1 MKIKFLKLKSWL
13 LAGVMGALG
22 LSSCHCNKQLAE
34 PEEPETPEVKDRGD
48 VRLMYGVPTMNYM
61 IRGQVRDDKGRPVRD
76 VRVGV
81 LEHGIEASAD
91 TVYGDPDNVRSYLE
105 NTSVK
110 TDKHGRFELSGSSR
124 PWDEMRVLVRDVDGR
139 ENGNYKNQLLDVK
152 VQPEDM
158 DRSDAAGMYQGTF
171 RKELKIDLEK
181 KVE

>member
-124 PWDEMRVLVRDVDGR
+124 PWDEM
-139 ENGNYKNQLLDVK
+139 
-152 VQPEDM
+152 PC
-158 DRSDAAGMYQGTF
+158 SCATSTDARTATTKTSCSMSRCNPRTWIAPTPQACI
-171 RKELKIDLEK
+171 RAPSARN
-181 KVE
+181 